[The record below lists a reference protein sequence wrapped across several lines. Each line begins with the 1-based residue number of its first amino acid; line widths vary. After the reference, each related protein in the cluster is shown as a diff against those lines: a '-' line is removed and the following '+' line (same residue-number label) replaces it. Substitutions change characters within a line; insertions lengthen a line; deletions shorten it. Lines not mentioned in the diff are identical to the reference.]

1 MSNASIVIETV
12 YDAPVAKVWKA
23 LTDHGEMKKWYFD
36 MAAFKPEIGFEF
48 QFICGRPDGEQY
60 IHLCKVTE
68 AVQNKKIAYSW
79 TYKGY
84 AGYSIVMFELF
95 AEGAKT
101 RLKLTHEGLESFP
114 ADNPDFD
121 KKNYE
126 EGWTYITGKTL
137 KEFVGQVSA

>member
-1 MSNASIVIETV
+1 MSNAAIVIETV
-12 YDAPVAKVWKA
+12 YEAPVAKVWGA
-23 LTDHGEMKKWYFD
+23 LTEHNEMKKWYFD
-36 MAAFKPEIGFEF
+36 MVAFKPEIGFEF
-48 QFICGRPDGEQY
+48 QFTGGKPDGEHY
-60 IHLCKVTE
+60 IHLCKITE
-68 AVQNKKIAYSW
+68 LVQNKKIAYSW

-95 AEGAKT
+95 AEGTKT

-126 EGWTYITGKTL
+126 EGWTYITGNSL
-137 KEFVGQVSA
+137 KEFLERVSA